1 MPKSLYVIFDIIITS
16 FPDTE
21 IPVIPDIPVIRIG
34 FSPTIYSVSEDD
46 GFAKLTIIKTKLNTS
61 ETTENITVFF
71 YTSDVTAKGYNY
83 IGTFHRH
90 GMLVYFVDISLI
102 ASKLRHI

>member
-16 FPDTE
+16 FPD
-21 IPVIPDIPVIRIG
+21 IPAIVIG

-46 GFAKLTIIKTKLNTS
+46 GFAELTIIKTLLSTS
-61 ETTENITVFF
+61 ETTKNITVFF

-90 GMLVYFVDISLI
+90 IMLVYFVDISLI

>member
-16 FPDTE
+16 FPD
-21 IPVIPDIPVIRIG
+21 IPDIQDIPDLTVG

-46 GFAKLTIIKTKLNTS
+46 GFVELTIIKTLNIS
-61 ETTENITVFF
+61 ETTENITVIF
-71 YTSDVTAKGYNY
+71 YTLDVTAKGYNY

-90 GMLVYFVDISLI
+90 IMLVYFVDISLI